1 MVRQYVIKRKTTYIP
16 SMLIGTK
23 ILKKENF
30 MYWESENKTLTE
42 SMWIRQMKEEL
53 EDETTKY
60 REAKLKDRVKF
71 LNKELKRTKI
81 LITYMQNK
89 GE

>member
-1 MVRQYVIKRKTTYIP
+1 LVRQYVIKRKTTYIP